1 MNETLK
7 SAITNGDLILFLG
20 AGASRGCK
28 TSNNVDIFDGN
39 GLAKELAKR
48 AHLPYEDEPLD
59 DVYSAARRA
68 LESRLDQ
75 VLEEL
80 FRHTQPSQEYLALA
94 QYAWRRIYTLNI
106 DDGLD
111 KALHQSKQKVHL
123 RLSSDS
129 IEERDQFF
137 SRLDYIKLN
146 GSADRLKDGIIFS
159 SSEYAKASTRAL
171 PWYEQ
176 CASDF
181 VRSPF
186 LFIGTQLNEPLLKF
200 HIERYKAI
208 NGTQAGKSYV
218 ITPSATKIQSESL
231 LQYNIVHIP
240 GTLASFIAWLQQ
252 EFPKPLTPVQLAA
265 ASLPQYANMLLAPD
279 RAAYIDLLE
288 GVSFVKRDM
297 LSEKVAHEI
306 EGSIRS
312 FYKGFQPTWKD
323 IVDGLPA
330 NLDILDRSISFIRH
344 HKGAEKI
351 IPLVGPAGSGKT
363 TLLMQISYELCGS
376 SEFAVYYINEPLS
389 KLTKTLEELERSSP
403 DAEKIFVAID
413 NVDYMADQ
421 LVEILKSGR
430 LRKTTIISAERENV
444 WSKRTRHKLGAYSCK
459 PIPVREFS
467 EADAERIIDRIK
479 LYGSWTILGQMS
491 RKQRI
496 VALIEGAQKQ
506 LLIALLEATYGRG
519 FEQIIENDYATLSSN
534 EERIFLLIVGV
545 ITERHCDAP
554 ISLVDRALGSLGILS
569 RTVVL
574 SDALAGIVTQRGDKL
589 SVRHPVYVRYLLEQ
603 VVDPKLTSEA
613 VSGLLHAFSHFPPP
627 IMKHVSKMEATIY
640 KGLINHRFLFEVLK
654 GRETL
659 VISLYKSLE
668 KLFELD
674 GLFWLQYGLA
684 LRDFHN
690 NEEALDKLR
699 TAFSAYAM
707 DHTQHALGQQLLIV
721 AANTQD
727 PRIARNYLD
736 EARSYLEA
744 LDDIIDSDD
753 VYPIV
758 TLAQGHTKIVR
769 KLEGDDE
776 ARSVAKSY
784 IPNLKRRCELMPENQ
799 YLSDCYET
807 LFKFAATGT
816 WIEIQQ

>member
-7 SAITNGDLILFLG
+7 SAIANGDLILFLG

-28 TSNNVDIFDGN
+28 TSNDEDIFDGN

-48 AHLPYEDEPLD
+48 ASLPYEGEPLD
-59 DVYSAARRA
+59 EVYSAARRA
-68 LESRLDQ
+68 LESRLDK

-80 FRHTQPSQEYLALA
+80 FQHTQPSQEYLALA

-111 KALHQSKQKVHL
+111 KALHQSKQKVCL

-129 IEERDQFF
+129 IEDRDQFF
-137 SRLDYIKLN
+137 SSLDYIKLN
-146 GSADRLKDGIIFS
+146 GSADRLKDGIVFS
-159 SSEYAKASTRAL
+159 SSEYAKAATRAL

-181 VRSPF
+181 IRSPF

-208 NGTQAGKSYV
+208 NGTTAGKSYV

-240 GTLASFIAWLQQ
+240 GTLTSFIDWLQQ
-252 EFPKPLTPVQLAA
+252 EFPAHLTPAQLAA
-265 ASLPQYANMLLAPD
+265 ASLPQYAGMLLASD
-279 RAAYIDLLE
+279 RAAYINLLE

-297 LSEKVAHEI
+297 LSERASDEA

-323 IVDGLPA
+323 IIGGLPA
-330 NLDILDRSISFIRH
+330 DLEILNRSMSIIKQH
-344 HKGAEKI
+344 TGTEKI

-363 TLLMQISYELCGS
+363 TLLMQISYELCRTS
-376 SEFAVYYINEPLS
+376 KFAVYFLNEPLS
-389 KLTKTLEELERSSP
+389 KLAKTLEELERSSP
-403 DAEKIFVAID
+403 DAEKIFIAID

-421 LVEILKSGR
+421 LVEVFKSER

-467 EADAERIIDRIK
+467 EADANKIIERIK

-491 RKQRI
+491 QPKRI
-496 VALIEGAQKQ
+496 EALIKGAKKQ

-519 FEQIIENDYATLSSN
+519 FEKIIENDYATLSTN
-534 EERIFLLIVGV
+534 EERIFLLTVGV

-554 ISLVDRALGSLGILS
+554 IGLVDRALGSLGILS
-569 RTVVL
+569 RSVVL
-574 SDALAGIVTQRGDKL
+574 TENLAGIVTQRGDKL
-589 SVRHPVYVRYLLEQ
+589 SVRHPVYVRHLLEQ
-603 VVDPKLTSEA
+603 VVDPKLTAEA
-613 VSGLLHAFSHFPPP
+613 VSGLLHAYSHFAPP

-659 VISLYKSLE
+659 VLPLYKSLE
-668 KLFELD
+668 KHFELD

-699 TAFSAYAM
+699 TAFSAFPM
-707 DHTQHALGQQLLIV
+707 DHTQHALGQQLLI
-721 AANTQD
+721 AATDIQD
-727 PRIARNYLD
+727 KRIARNYLD
-736 EARSYLEA
+736 EARSYLEP

-758 TLAQGHTKIVR
+758 TLAEGHTKIVR

-776 ARSVAKSY
+776 ARAVAKSY
-784 IPNLKRRCELMPENQ
+784 LPNLKRRCDSMRDNQ
-799 YLSDCYET
+799 YLRDCHEK
-807 LFKFAATGT
+807 LFKFAAVGK
-816 WIEIQQ
+816 WVEI